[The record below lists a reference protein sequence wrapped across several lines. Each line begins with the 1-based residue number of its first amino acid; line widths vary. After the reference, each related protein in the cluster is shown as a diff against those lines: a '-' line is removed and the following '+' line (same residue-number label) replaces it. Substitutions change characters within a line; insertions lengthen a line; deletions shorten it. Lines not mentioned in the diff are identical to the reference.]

1 MVFGQRRAMGKQ
13 CLRVS
18 VWIGNGSRGLS
29 AVSCCGLA
37 VVHGLWC
44 GSGEGCFW
52 ILVWVI
58 CGSAAEVWVLVWI
71 SGGSTVEV
79 CVFWFGSARWVR
91 FGLSKGFVG
100 LLWFEQRF
108 SLC

>member
-1 MVFGQRRAMGKQ
+1 MVWVSSVHGFRCGSVLVLVVFGQRRAVGKQ

-37 VVHGLWC
+37 VVRGLWC

-58 CGSAAEVWVLVWI
+58 CGSVMEV
-71 SGGSTVEV
+71 V
-79 CVFWFGSARWVR
+79 CGFWFGLFVGQQQRCGFWFGSA
-91 FGLSKGFVG
+91 VG
-100 LLWFEQRF
+100 
-108 SLC
+108 